1 MTEKI
6 VIERLDYEG
15 ILEQTVLI
23 YLGDGIYAEPQEFS
37 GNQGESSNT
46 NNHVCGWIHFQPAL
60 RAGGQNIGER
70 GYHPRLPQ
78 PTQIKT

>member
-1 MTEKI
+1 MTERI

-46 NNHVCGWIHFQPAL
+46 NNHVCGGSQK
-60 RAGGQNIGER
+60 NSER
-70 GYHPRLPQ
+70 SEDGNDNTGTVYE
-78 PTQIKT
+78 I